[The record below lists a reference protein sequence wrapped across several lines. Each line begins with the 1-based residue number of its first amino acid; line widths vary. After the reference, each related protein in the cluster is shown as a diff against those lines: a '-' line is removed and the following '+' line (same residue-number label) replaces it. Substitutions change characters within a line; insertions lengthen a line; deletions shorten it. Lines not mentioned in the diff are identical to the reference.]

1 MGNQKIKI
9 KTLLLVTTLLAAL
22 SFKANAATAP
32 DITYRSGTASP
43 YSSAKVEYTTAGTYN
58 WTVPTGVTEV
68 KITAV
73 GGGGGGY
80 FLEGRWGLVAGS
92 GGTVVENTTLA
103 VSPGTVLTVTV
114 GGGGNGAATGGTS
127 SVSRSGS
134 LIINAP
140 GGTYGTGAS
149 GSVFVSPGL
158 IYGAGASSGSGSGA
172 GSRTTIYTDDRY
184 GGPLIR
190 LSGVRSFTSNSSYNG
205 GSGRYGSGGEGKQFI
220 LGAVYGPAPGA
231 PATFNIAIGGAGG
244 SWGNGATVSNVAVG
258 TSLAGPFYT
267 PTCSAPTVGGGHVYG
282 QGATGA
288 VFINYTVDTTVSVT
302 GVSLNQSSLSLTPG
316 ATSTLTATVSPS
328 NATNKAVTW
337 SSSNT
342 AVATVNNGTVTAVS
356 NGTATITATTASGG
370 YKASC
375 TVTVTTPVTGI
386 SVAPTTASLN
396 PGGSQQLAATISPAT
411 ATNKTYTWASS
422 NTGVA
427 TINASGLVTAVA
439 NGTATITATTAD
451 GGKKASCTV
460 SVTTPTSGVTISP
473 TTTTI
478 IKGKTQLLTATVA
491 PATASD
497 KSLTW
502 TSSNTGVATVNS
514 SGLVTGVGVGSAT
527 ITATTANG
535 GHKATCAV
543 TVRVPVSG
551 ISVSP
556 TTTTLIKGRTQQL
569 AATVSPADATNKNYT
584 WSSTNTAVASVSES
598 GLVTA
603 VGGGS
608 ATISVTTAD
617 GSYSASCVVTVTV
630 PVTGINIA
638 DVSTSV
644 NTGSTAQLAYTITPS
659 DASNKTVT
667 WSSSN
672 PGVATIN
679 ASTGVI
685 TPVATGGTEITATT
699 DDGTFT
705 DNCFVMVTNNYK
717 PFKIKINTECGK
729 YPGFATVYYKSTGS
743 LITYPG
749 CTVDGSGIVTCDV
762 PVSLGDYKIGVSLLN
777 TLIAGTIV
785 GQSAENITTPL
796 QLIEGDFNSDNVI
809 NGTDFTILNQRINY
823 DGGESKYGKV
833 GDINYD
839 GSVNRLDQIIFNSPI
854 CFNGAGRFLT
864 AGYAIDTSSN
874 SLPQKSS
881 MSATKM
887 MQADF
892 GRMAETSANQTVDDH
907 QAPPAKSILEITDKQ
922 NSRYEVSFNQN
933 TPKITMFQLAL
944 KGNVNN
950 LTYALP
956 EGFQLIGQHIQE
968 DETILAI
975 GTMEKGGRM
984 IPASTPIIAFEAP
997 SMPSIQYGDNYTT
1010 MQLATAKGIDTIS
1023 FEASS
1028 EAANTHTSGGG
1039 GCNAGLPCALILLA
1053 PLLYRKKNKKED

>member
-1 MGNQKIKI
+1 MRNQKIKI
-9 KTLLLVTTLLAAL
+9 ITLLLVATLLTAL

-32 DITYRSGTASP
+32 DITYKSGNSSP
-43 YSSAKVEYTTAGTYN
+43 YSSARVEYTTNGTYT
-58 WTVPTGVTEV
+58 WTVPANVTQIKV
-68 KITAV
+68 TTVGAGGSYDTVNDPDYKV
-73 GGGGGGY
+73 VGYRFFQGGGGGAITENISINVSPGNVLTIIVGAPSQVIY
-80 FLEGRWGLVAGS
+80 NGVSYAISNAGGSSSVPGTPAPAGGPGGGS
-92 GGTVVENTTLA
+92 GGYFTDRTTMNKGTNGKYGTA
-103 VSPGTVLTVTV
+103 GEPGGYSSI
-114 GGGGNGAATGGTS
+114 GGPSGSYLYNLTGG
-127 SVSRSGS
+127 
-134 LIINAP
+134 
-140 GGTYGTGAS
+140 
-149 GSVFVSPGL
+149 
-158 IYGAGASSGSGSGA
+158 
-172 GSRTTIYTDDRY
+172 
-184 GGPLIR
+184 
-190 LSGVRSFTSNSSYNG
+190 
-205 GSGRYGSGGEGKQFI
+205 
-220 LGAVYGPAPGA
+220 
-231 PATFNIAIGGAGG
+231 GG
-244 SWGNGATVSNVAVG
+244 SWGNGASASK
-258 TSLAGPFYT
+258 TSKIAGGI
-267 PTCSAPTVGGGHVYG
+267 GGG
-282 QGATGA
+282 GANDGTASPGPGA
-288 VFINYTVDTTVSVT
+288 VFINYIEDTPVT
-302 GVSLNQSSLSLTPG
+302 NITLSKTSLTLVPNG
-316 ATSTLTATVSPS
+316 IETISATVIPS
-328 NATNKAVTW
+328 NATDKSITW
-337 SSSNT
+337 SSSNPS
-342 AVATVNNGTVTAVS
+342 VATVSNGTITAAS
-356 NGTATITATTASGG
+356 PGTATITARNNASGVS
-370 YKASC
+370 ASC
-375 TVTVTTPVTGI
+375 SVTVTTPVTGI
-386 SVAPTTASLN
+386 SVTPTTASLN
-396 PGGSQQLAATISPAT
+396 PGGSTQLAATISPAT
-411 ATNKTYTWASS
+411 ATNKTYSWASS

-427 TINASGLVTAVA
+427 TVNASGLVTAVA

-451 GGKKASCTV
+451 GSHKASCTV
-460 SVTTPTSGVTISP
+460 SVTTPTSGVTLSP

-478 IKGKTQLLTATVA
+478 IKGKTQQLTATVA

-502 TSSNTGVATVNS
+502 TSSNTSVATVNS
-514 SGLVTGVGVGSAT
+514 SGLVTGVGTGSAT
-527 ITATTANG
+527 ITATTTSGA
-535 GHKATCAV
+535 HKATCDI

-556 TTTTLIKGRTQQL
+556 TTTSLIKGRTQQL

-584 WSSTNTAVASVSES
+584 WSSTNTAVASVSAT

-608 ATISVTTAD
+608 ATISATTAD
-617 GSYSASCVVTVTV
+617 GSYSAGCIVTVTV

-644 NTGSTAQLAYTITPS
+644 NTGSTAQLAYTIIPS

-717 PFKIKINTECGK
+717 PFKIIINTECGK

-762 PVSLGDYKIGVSLLN
+762 PVSLVDYKIGVSLLN

-854 CFNGAGRFLT
+854 SFNGAGRFLT

-874 SLPQKSS
+874 LLPQKSS
-881 MSATKM
+881 MSAVKT
-887 MQADF
+887 MQTDF
-892 GRMAETSANQTVDDH
+892 GRMAEMSSDRTVDDH
-907 QAPPAKSILEITDKQ
+907 QAPPAKSILEISDRQ

-933 TPKITMFQLAL
+933 TPKITMFQLEL
-944 KGNVNN
+944 EGDVSN

-956 EGFQLIGQHIQE
+956 EGFKLIGQNIGE
-968 DETILAI
+968 GETILAI
-975 GTMEKGGRM
+975 GTMEKGGRI
-984 IPASTPIIAFEAP
+984 IPANTAIIAFEAP
-997 SMPSIQYGDNYTT
+997 STPSIKYGDNYTT
-1010 MQLATAKGIDTIS
+1010 MQLATAKGIDALS
-1023 FEASS
+1023 FEAGS

-1039 GCNAGLPCALILLA
+1039 GCNAGLPCVILLFA

>member
-1 MGNQKIKI
+1 MRNQKIKI
-9 KTLLLVTTLLAAL
+9 ITLLLVATLLTAL

-32 DITYRSGTASP
+32 DITYKSGNSSP
-43 YSSAKVEYTTAGTYN
+43 YSSARVEYTSAGNFT
-58 WTVPTGVTEV
+58 WTVPANVTQIKV
-68 KITAV
+68 TTV
-73 GGGGGGY
+73 GGGGGGGGDSTNGIY
-80 FLEGRWGLVAGS
+80 VYGGGGGAVTENVTINVTAGTS
-92 GGTVVENTTLA
+92 
-103 VSPGTVLTVTV
+103 LTVFVGKGGSAYSNNYTAQSAYLGGNSYVIYNGTTYAVANGGRVTV
-114 GGGGNGAATGGTS
+114 SKGTAALGGAATPGLASVKGGNGAMMGPVDGS
-127 SVSRSGS
+127 ST
-134 LIINAP
+134 IISQ
-140 GGTYGTGAS
+140 T
-149 GSVFVSPGL
+149 
-158 IYGAGASSGSGSGA
+158 AGK
-172 GSRTTIYTDDRY
+172 
-184 GGPLIR
+184 
-190 LSGVRSFTSNSSYNG
+190 
-205 GSGRYGSGGEGKQFI
+205 YGSGG
-220 LGAVYGPAPGA
+220 APD
-231 PATFNIAIGGAGG
+231 GGGG
-244 SWGNGATVSNVAVG
+244 SWGIGNNSWGGGGIGGGGRGG
-258 TSLAGPFYT
+258 TSNSGGMTNT
-267 PTCSAPTVGGGHVYG
+267 PSSGNA
-282 QGATGA
+282 GA
-288 VFINYTVDTTVSVT
+288 VFISYTDTIS
-302 GVSLNQSSLSLTPG
+302 
-316 ATSTLTATVSPS
+316 
-328 NATNKAVTW
+328 
-337 SSSNT
+337 
-342 AVATVNNGTVTAVS
+342 
-356 NGTATITATTASGG
+356 
-370 YKASC
+370 
-375 TVTVTTPVTGI
+375 VTGI

-396 PGGSQQLAATISPAT
+396 PGGSTQLAATISPVT
-411 ATNKTYTWASS
+411 ATNKTYSWASS

-427 TINASGLVTAVA
+427 TVNASGLVTAVA

-451 GGKKASCTV
+451 GGHKASCTV
-460 SVTTPTSGVTISP
+460 SVTTPTSGVTLSP
-473 TTTTI
+473 ASTTI
-478 IKGKTQLLTATVA
+478 IKGKTQQLTATVA

-502 TSSNTGVATVNS
+502 TSSNTSVATVNS
-514 SGLVTGVGVGSAT
+514 SGLVTGVGTGSAT
-527 ITATTANG
+527 ITATTTSGA
-535 GHKATCAV
+535 HKATCDI

-556 TTTTLIKGRTQQL
+556 TTTSLIKGRTQQL

-584 WSSTNTAVASVSES
+584 WSSTNTAVASVSAT

-608 ATISVTTAD
+608 ATISATTAD
-617 GSYSASCVVTVTV
+617 GSYSAGCIVTVTV

-644 NTGSTAQLAYTITPS
+644 NTGSTAQLAYTIIPS

-685 TPVATGGTEITATT
+685 TPVAAGGAEITATT
-699 DDGTFT
+699 ADGSFT
-705 DNCFVMVTNNYK
+705 DTCFVMVTNNLK
-717 PFKIKINTECGK
+717 PLKIKINTESGK
-729 YPGFATVYYKSTGS
+729 YPGFATVFYKSTGN

-749 CTVDGSGIVTCDV
+749 CPVDGSGIVTCDV

-907 QAPPAKSILEITDKQ
+907 QAPPAKSILEISDRQ

-933 TPKITMFQLAL
+933 TPKITMFQLEL
-944 KGNVNN
+944 EGDVSN

-956 EGFQLIGQHIQE
+956 EGFKLIGQNIGE
-968 DETILAI
+968 GETILAI
-975 GTMEKGGRM
+975 GTMEKGGRI
-984 IPASTPIIAFEAP
+984 IPANTAIIAFEAP
-997 SMPSIQYGDNYTT
+997 STPSIKYGDNYTT
-1010 MQLATAKGIDTIS
+1010 MQLATAKGIDALS
-1023 FEASS
+1023 FEAGS

-1039 GCNAGLPCALILLA
+1039 GCNAGLPCVILLFA